1 MSGLTQVGQ
10 DDFGVGVLRGVAPD
24 TQPGVGL
31 YNAVNGLYNDDGDV
45 YRRGGDQYF
54 GSPPP
59 SDDAEPLTFIWTGFL
74 EGQPIRLTATRLGC
88 AYLGTPIPGPGIAAP
103 MNPAVVRNVLYLP
116 NGQQLNSLGILSAW
130 TIPASLPAPDVMS
143 ERHVCAAAGRLL
155 VACGNRIAFSTAPPD
170 AFAFNPLDFH
180 ELPSGLI
187 VMGMVAQRDTA
198 LVFTNY
204 GLWTIANLAYDLTD
218 AAGNPQQTLQLVT
231 PEIGLWHETGLC
243 DWQGGVVAPCRDRVY
258 LIDGVSAPRPISD
271 SIAPLYQRYVNDGDY
286 RPGGAKVFGNH
297 LFLPIIDRAANTPQT
312 LLVCRLSRPARARYV
327 YYPWSIFTGHPAG
340 SVMFDVSLLVPRPDF
355 LAAHSDGGLSSLQGV
370 LSESTLNPLDADFSA
385 YPFDVE
391 TRDFPTGNGQPN
403 HVRQV
408 RLRYTVDHGDMGP
421 VTVTAGFS
429 DGPDGTGW
437 DSGLLPEPS
446 DPVHNWL
453 MLGDHELPAPGVGSE
468 PVLGVALWRLFV
480 ARRAR
485 YARMRFRTENTPF
498 SLVFHRVDMG
508 VRPAAHNR

>member
-130 TIPASLPAPDVMS
+130 TIPAS
-143 ERHVCAAAGRLL
+143 
-155 VACGNRIAFSTAPPD
+155 
-170 AFAFNPLDFH
+170 
-180 ELPSGLI
+180 
-187 VMGMVAQRDTA
+187 

-340 SVMFDVSLLVPRPDF
+340 SVMFDVSLLVPKPDF

-403 HVRQV
+403 PVRQV